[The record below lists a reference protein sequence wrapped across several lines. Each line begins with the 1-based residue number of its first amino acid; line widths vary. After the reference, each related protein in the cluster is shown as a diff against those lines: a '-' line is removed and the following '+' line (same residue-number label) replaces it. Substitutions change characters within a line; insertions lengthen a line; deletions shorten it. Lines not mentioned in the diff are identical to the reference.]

1 MTPAEM
7 KKARAKLG
15 DLKTAELA
23 QIIGIRWDR
32 TVRKWESGERAIPE
46 PVAMLLNL
54 FIENPVL
61 ISMSEKFRPVYK
73 KAGTK
78 VNKNA

>member
-1 MTPAEM
+1 LTPNQL
-7 KKARAKLG
+7 KSARAKLG

-23 QIIGIRWDR
+23 QIIGLRWDR
-32 TVRKWESGERAIPE
+32 TVRKWEAGERAIPE
-46 PVAMLLNL
+46 PVAILVNL

-61 ISMSEKFRPVYK
+61 ITMSEKFRPVYK

>member
-7 KKARAKLG
+7 KIARAKLG

-46 PVAMLLNL
+46 PVAILIRM
-54 FIENPVL
+54 FVENPVL

-73 KAGTK
+73 RAGTK
-78 VNKNA
+78 GNKNA

>member
-1 MTPAEM
+1 M
-7 KKARAKLG
+7 KKARATLG

-46 PVAMLLNL
+46 PVAILIRM
-54 FIENPVL
+54 FVENPVL

-73 KAGTK
+73 RSRTK
-78 VNKNA
+78 GNKNA

>member
-7 KKARAKLG
+7 KKARATLG

-46 PVAMLLNL
+46 PVAILIRM
-54 FIENPVL
+54 FVENPVL

-73 KAGTK
+73 RTGTK
-78 VNKNA
+78 GNKNA

>member
-46 PVAMLLNL
+46 PVAILIRM
-54 FIENPVL
+54 FVENPIL

-73 KAGTK
+73 RSRTK
-78 VNKNA
+78 GNKNA

>member
-1 MTPAEM
+1 M
-7 KKARAKLG
+7 KIARAKLG

-46 PVAMLLNL
+46 PVAILIRM
-54 FIENPVL
+54 FVENPVL

-73 KAGTK
+73 RAGTK
-78 VNKNA
+78 GNKNA

>member
-46 PVAMLLNL
+46 PVAILIRM
-54 FIENPVL
+54 FVENPVL

-73 KAGTK
+73 RTGTK
-78 VNKNA
+78 GNKNA

>member
-1 MTPAEM
+1 M
-7 KKARAKLG
+7 KKARATLG

-46 PVAMLLNL
+46 PVAILIRMFL
-54 FIENPVL
+54 ENPVL

-73 KAGTK
+73 RSRTK

>member
-32 TVRKWESGERAIPE
+32 TVRKWESGERAIPP
-46 PVAMLLNL
+46 PVAILIRM
-54 FIENPVL
+54 FVENPVL

-73 KAGTK
+73 RTGTK
-78 VNKNA
+78 GNKNA

>member
-1 MTPAEM
+1 MTPQQL
-7 KKARAKLG
+7 KSARAQLG

-23 QIIGIRWDR
+23 QIIGLRWDR
-32 TVRKWESGERAIPE
+32 TIRKWEAGERAIPE
-46 PVAMLLNL
+46 PVAILLKL
-54 FIENPVL
+54 FLENPVL

-78 VNKNA
+78 ENKNA

>member
-7 KKARAKLG
+7 KKARATLG

-46 PVAMLLNL
+46 PVAILIRMFL
-54 FIENPVL
+54 ENPVL

-73 KAGTK
+73 RSRTK

>member
-1 MTPAEM
+1 MTPEEM

-46 PVAMLLNL
+46 PVAILIRM
-54 FIENPVL
+54 FVENPVL
-61 ISMSEKFRPVYK
+61 ISLSEKFRPVYK
-73 KAGTK
+73 RTGTK

>member
-46 PVAMLLNL
+46 PVAILIRM
-54 FIENPVL
+54 FVENPVL

-73 KAGTK
+73 RSRTK
-78 VNKNA
+78 GNKNA

>member
-1 MTPAEM
+1 
-7 KKARAKLG
+7 
-15 DLKTAELA
+15 
-23 QIIGIRWDR
+23 
-32 TVRKWESGERAIPE
+32 
-46 PVAMLLNL
+46 VAMLLNL

-73 KAGTK
+73 SKGTK

>member
-7 KKARAKLG
+7 KIARAKLG

-46 PVAMLLNL
+46 PVAILVNL

-61 ISMSEKFRPVYK
+61 ITMSEKFRPVYK
-73 KAGTK
+73 GSRTK
-78 VNKNA
+78 VNHA

>member
-1 MTPAEM
+1 M

-46 PVAMLLNL
+46 PVAILIRM
-54 FIENPVL
+54 FVENPVL

-73 KAGTK
+73 RTGTK
-78 VNKNA
+78 GNKNA

>member
-7 KKARAKLG
+7 KIARAKLG

-46 PVAMLLNL
+46 PVAILIRM
-54 FIENPVL
+54 FVENPVL
-61 ISMSEKFRPVYK
+61 ISMSVKFRPVYK
-73 KAGTK
+73 RAGTK
-78 VNKNA
+78 GNKNA

>member
-32 TVRKWESGERAIPE
+32 TVRKWEAGERAIPE
-46 PVAMLLNL
+46 PVAILIRM
-54 FIENPVL
+54 FVENPVL

-73 KAGTK
+73 RAGTK
-78 VNKNA
+78 GNKNA

>member
-1 MTPAEM
+1 M

-46 PVAMLLNL
+46 PVAILIRM
-54 FIENPVL
+54 FVENPVL
-61 ISMSEKFRPVYK
+61 ISLSEKFRPVYK
-73 KAGTK
+73 RTGTK

>member
-7 KKARAKLG
+7 KIARAKLG

-32 TVRKWESGERAIPE
+32 TIRKWEAGERAIPE
-46 PVAMLLNL
+46 PVAILIRM
-54 FIENPVL
+54 FVENPVL

-73 KAGTK
+73 RAGTK
-78 VNKNA
+78 GNKNA